1 MVPHSNL
8 LNALR
13 ELGYTFKKSGHRADL
28 WKEKGGVK
36 RVSVPRNS
44 THPPESAQ
52 SILGQA
58 GMSRDDIQRFISN
71 NRTNS

>member
-1 MVPHSNL
+1 MVPHSSL

-13 ELGYTFKKSGHRADL
+13 ELGYSFKRSGHRADL

-36 RVSVPRNS
+36 RVSVPRS
-44 THPPESAQ
+44 TNHPPESAG

-71 NRTNS
+71 YRTNG